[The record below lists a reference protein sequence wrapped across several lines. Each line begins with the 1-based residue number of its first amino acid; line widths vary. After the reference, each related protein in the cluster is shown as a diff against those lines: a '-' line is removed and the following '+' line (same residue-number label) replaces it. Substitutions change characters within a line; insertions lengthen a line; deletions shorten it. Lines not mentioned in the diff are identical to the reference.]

1 LDNNRSGGVDH
12 ETRDGSFS
20 HNGFGDDA
28 NGCGNDHEIRGHQE
42 LHGDKSVTVDQMDI
56 TSYLH
61 SDVAADGSFTETM
74 ILQVKGF
81 EHDGSPV
88 SVPGFGTNFG
98 MYFLI
103 DGTGQTTNGMTSF
116 STMHI
121 ALMVDRGN
129 NDGAPGSTEFGGTS
143 FANGTRGDYALATGT
158 LSSATLQVDPDGT
171 RHPNFVETVAP
182 TRAGEEVF
190 GGSLNMSDLLR
201 EVLTTPGG
209 PQIFQLDGGKTI
221 QVINGTGFGVA
232 ELSPQAPFTLS
243 VGQLN
248 DPGPRSG
255 GCLAALFH

>member
-1 LDNNRSGGVDH
+1 LSDRDNRRNDVDH
-12 ETRDGSFS
+12 DTGKGNFGRHGFDDDTDG
-20 HNGFGDDA
+20 GADD
-28 NGCGNDHEIRGHQE
+28 RQE
-42 LHGDKSVTVDQMDI
+42 QHAGRPVTVDQMDI

-61 SDVAADGSFTETM
+61 SNGAADGSFTETM

-81 EHDGSPV
+81 EHNGLPV
-88 SVPGFGTNFG
+88 NLPGFGANFG

-103 DGTGQTTNGMTSF
+103 DGTGQTTNGVTSF
-116 STMHI
+116 ATMHI

-129 NDGAPGSTEFGGTS
+129 NDGAPSSTEFGGTS

-171 RHPNFVETVAP
+171 RHPNFIQTVAP

-190 GGSLNMSDLLR
+190 GNSLNMSDLLR

-232 ELSPQAPFTLS
+232 ELSPQTPFTLRA
-243 VGQLN
+243 GQLN
-248 DPGPRSG
+248 DPGPHSG